1 MPSPGGGRQK
11 AGGAGADVMDVMA
24 EIVALL
30 GQAKMLPDAPAHMDM
45 IQALEQGVIQI
56 VTALR
61 QQKIQQAVQGP
72 QQPPGGGGMGG
83 MGPGGPQGPGGAGGG
98 AGPPGQAGQ
107 MPGLAQQIAPGG
119 GAGMSGFGTP
129 TDPDELRR
137 TLAGPAR
144 AGVGS

>member
-1 MPSPGGGRQK
+1 MPMKGGGGK

-24 EIVALL
+24 EIVQLL

-61 QQKIQQAVQGP
+61 QQKISQAVQGP
-72 QQPPGGGGMGG
+72 QQGPGGGGGPG
-83 MGPGGPQGPGGAGGG
+83 MGPGGGGPPGGPGGGEG
-98 AGPPGQAGQ
+98 GPPGQGGQ
-107 MPGLAQQIAPGG
+107 MPGLAQQISPGG